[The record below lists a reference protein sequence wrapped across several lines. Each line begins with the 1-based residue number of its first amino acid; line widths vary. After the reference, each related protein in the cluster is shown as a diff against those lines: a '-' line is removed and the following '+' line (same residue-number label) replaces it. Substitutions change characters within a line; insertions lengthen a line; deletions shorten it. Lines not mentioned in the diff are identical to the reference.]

1 MSEPP
6 LPLPADATCEARLAH
21 LAHAY
26 AQLAA
31 VLDQSPDAVVRL
43 SAAGQ
48 IQLVNAAFE
57 RLTGWQR
64 VDAVGRPFHELLAPR
79 DERGAPLPTIAAL
92 LAPSTNGTRASRYL
106 EGTIAALDGTRL
118 PVSFAIAALRDPDG
132 RLNGAVITMHDL
144 RRAESADALRASFLA
159 VVSHELQTPLSIIK
173 GYASTLAR
181 PDRAWSA
188 DTLREG
194 LAVIEEE
201 ADRLSRLIDDLLVA
215 SRIQAVG
222 LTAERIPVDLPS
234 LVTRLLR
241 RFQTAHPEHRFRALC
256 ARDVPSVLAD
266 HEKIEMVLRNLL
278 DNAVKHAP
286 PGSTI
291 RVRVQPEPDRRAVR
305 VSVYNRGPRIP
316 AAARERVFERFYQV
330 DGGDARRTR
339 GAGLGLFICRAIIQ
353 AHNGHI
359 WIEENRRPGT
369 TVVFTLPV
377 E

>member
-1 MSEPP
+1 MS
-6 LPLPADATCEARLAH
+6 ADPSCEVRLARLAH
-21 LAHAY
+21 EY

-31 VLDQSPDAVVRL
+31 VLEHSPDAVVRL
-43 SAAGQ
+43 TATSQ

-64 VDAVGRPFHELLAPR
+64 AHAVGRPFHELLAPQ
-79 DERGAPLPTIAAL
+79 DERGAPLPPLAVL
-92 LAPSTNGTRASRYL
+92 LDPGTAGARASRYL
-106 EGTIAALDGTRL
+106 EGTIAAHDGTRL
-118 PVSFAIAALRDPDG
+118 PVSFAVAALRDPAG
-132 RLNGAVITMHDL
+132 RLDGAVVTMHDL

-181 PDRAWSA
+181 PDRVWSA
-188 DTLREG
+188 ETVREG

-234 LVTRLLR
+234 LVTRLVR
-241 RFQTAHPEHRFRALC
+241 RFETAHPTHRFRALC
-256 ARDVPSVLAD
+256 ARDVPPVLAD

-278 DNAVKHAP
+278 DNAVKYAP

-316 AAARERVFERFYQV
+316 AAARERVFERFYRV
-330 DGGDARRTR
+330 DASDARTAR
-339 GAGLGLFICRAIIQ
+339 GAGLGLYICRAIIQ
-353 AHNGHI
+353 AHNGRI
-359 WIEENRRPGT
+359 WVEENRRPGT

-377 E
+377 D